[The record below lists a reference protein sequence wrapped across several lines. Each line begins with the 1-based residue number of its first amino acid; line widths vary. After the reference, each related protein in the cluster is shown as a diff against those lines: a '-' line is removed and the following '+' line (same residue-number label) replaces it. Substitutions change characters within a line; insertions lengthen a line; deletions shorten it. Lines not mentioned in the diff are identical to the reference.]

1 MLKEILKKSFG
12 FDSKKLDFCSVAY
25 GIRHEL
31 VFHNVVYDGKTV
43 SFSYRNVSEPF
54 SIEYND
60 CNGVYQRI
68 LIADFLLALEVAI
81 GEKISASCANDVSIA
96 FSGRMKDVTFIICV

>member
-1 MLKEILKKSFG
+1 MLKEILKKTFG

-31 VFHNVVYDGKTV
+31 VFHNVVYDGQTV

-54 SIEYND
+54 SMEYND
-60 CNGVYQRI
+60 CNGVSQRI
-68 LIADFLLALEVAI
+68 LIADFLIALEVAI
-81 GEKISASCANDVSIA
+81 GEKISISDTQDVVVR
-96 FSGRMKDVTFIICV
+96 FSTLTDPTFIICV